1 MRIFQFSDTFKQ
13 EFEFEKSF
21 YSKDLGKLIKIN
33 KNGGGSG
40 ISNALKS
47 YREISREKDFMILM
61 TDGEENKAKIN
72 ASKINFDNNEYLI
85 LFNTSE
91 NLLNFDL
98 PESRYSRSV
107 YISFFIVGLNLV

>member
-13 EFEFEKSF
+13 EFEFAKSF
-21 YSKDLGKLIKIN
+21 YSKDLGKITKIN

-47 YREISREKDFMILM
+47 YRNNSREEDFMILM

-72 ASKINFDNNEYLI
+72 ASKTKFNDNEYLMLI
-85 LFNTSE
+85 NTSKFF
-91 NLLNFDL
+91 LKFHL
-98 PESRYSRSV
+98 PESRYSRLV
-107 YISFFIVGLNLV
+107 YIW